1 MIRYHSEAMLKLKT
15 FSPLSKKAC
24 SFSLFPCL
32 SVIFFFSV
40 ALGMKSKREFATAQV
55 AGLHSARSQEKHEY
69 DIDKQEDYNHGK
81 NDYSL
86 HIQGHGAMQNTVV
99 FQVGGR
105 QIGRCQSLF
114 CQTVHTATMLERRGG
129 SRMVREGLGLAPEF
143 SRGEGRGMGMGCLV
157 SPFSGLG

>member
-1 MIRYHSEAMLKLKT
+1 
-15 FSPLSKKAC
+15 
-24 SFSLFPCL
+24 
-32 SVIFFFSV
+32 
-40 ALGMKSKREFATAQV
+40 MKSKREFATAQE

-81 NDYSL
+81 NNYSL

-129 SRMVREGLGLAPEF
+129 SRWLGKGRVWRPSLVWGGDGD
-143 SRGEGRGMGMGCLV
+143 RGDCFPP
-157 SPFSGLG
+157 SQD

>member
-1 MIRYHSEAMLKLKT
+1 
-15 FSPLSKKAC
+15 
-24 SFSLFPCL
+24 
-32 SVIFFFSV
+32 
-40 ALGMKSKREFATAQV
+40 MKSKCEFATAQV

-114 CQTVHTATMLERRGG
+114 CQTVHTVTMLKRKGG
-129 SRMVREGLGLAPEF
+129 SQMVREGLGLSPEF
-143 SRGEGRGMGMGCLV
+143 CPGEGRGLEAGAFASL
-157 SPFSGLG
+157 PLAGLGCSLFPS

>member
-1 MIRYHSEAMLKLKT
+1 
-15 FSPLSKKAC
+15 
-24 SFSLFPCL
+24 
-32 SVIFFFSV
+32 
-40 ALGMKSKREFATAQV
+40 MKSNRELATAQV

-69 DIDKQEDYNHGK
+69 DIDKQKDYNHGK

-114 CQTVHTATMLERRGG
+114 CQTVHTATILERRGG
-129 SRMVREGLGLAPEF
+129 SRMVREGLGLVPEF
-143 SRGEGRGMGMGCLV
+143 GTGGGGMGTGELA
-157 SPFSGLG
+157 SPLLRIGLLFLP

>member
-1 MIRYHSEAMLKLKT
+1 
-15 FSPLSKKAC
+15 
-24 SFSLFPCL
+24 
-32 SVIFFFSV
+32 
-40 ALGMKSKREFATAQV
+40 MKSKREFETAQV

-69 DIDKQEDYNHGK
+69 DIYKQEDYNHGK

-99 FQVGGR
+99 FQMGGR

-129 SRMVREGLGLAPEF
+129 SRVVGEGLGLAPEF
-143 SRGEGRGMGMGCLV
+143 DMGGGEGGMGTGVLA
-157 SPFSGLG
+157 SPLLRTELILLP

>member
-1 MIRYHSEAMLKLKT
+1 MVLWI
-15 FSPLSKKAC
+15 
-24 SFSLFPCL
+24 
-32 SVIFFFSV
+32 
-40 ALGMKSKREFATAQV
+40 KSNRELETAQV

-99 FQVGGR
+99 FQMGGR

-129 SRMVREGLGLAPEF
+129 SRVVRERVGFGA
-143 SRGEGRGMGMGCLV
+143 RVWYGGRGDGDRGACFP
-157 SPFSGLG
+157 PFQD

>member
-1 MIRYHSEAMLKLKT
+1 
-15 FSPLSKKAC
+15 
-24 SFSLFPCL
+24 
-32 SVIFFFSV
+32 
-40 ALGMKSKREFATAQV
+40 MKSKREFATAQE

-81 NDYSL
+81 NNYSL

-129 SRMVREGLGLAPEF
+129 SLRVGEGLGLAPEF
-143 SRGEGRGMGMGCLV
+143 GMGWGDGDRGDCFL
-157 SPFSGLG
+157 PPQD

>member
-1 MIRYHSEAMLKLKT
+1 
-15 FSPLSKKAC
+15 
-24 SFSLFPCL
+24 
-32 SVIFFFSV
+32 
-40 ALGMKSKREFATAQV
+40 MKSKREFAIAQV

-81 NDYSL
+81 NYYSL

-129 SRMVREGLGLAPEF
+129 SRMVREGWVWRPSLVGG
-143 SRGEGRGMGMGCLV
+143 RGGEGLERGTLV
-157 SPFSGLG
+157 SPPSQD

>member
-1 MIRYHSEAMLKLKT
+1 
-15 FSPLSKKAC
+15 
-24 SFSLFPCL
+24 
-32 SVIFFFSV
+32 
-40 ALGMKSKREFATAQV
+40 MKSNRELATAEV
-55 AGLHSARSQEKHEY
+55 AGLCSAGSQEKHEY
-69 DIDKQEDYNHGK
+69 DIDKQENYNHGK

-129 SRMVREGLGLAPEF
+129 SRVVRGKGWVWRPSLVW
-143 SRGEGRGMGMGCLV
+143 GEGDGDRGTCFH
-157 SPFSGLG
+157 PFQN

>member
-1 MIRYHSEAMLKLKT
+1 
-15 FSPLSKKAC
+15 
-24 SFSLFPCL
+24 
-32 SVIFFFSV
+32 
-40 ALGMKSKREFATAQV
+40 MKSNRELATVQM

-69 DIDKQEDYNHGK
+69 DIDKQEDYNYGK

-114 CQTVHTATMLERRGG
+114 CQTVHTATILERKGG
-129 SRMVREGLGLAPEF
+129 SRMVREGLGSVPEF
-143 SRGEGRGMGMGCLV
+143 GMGGGGGERGELV
-157 SPFSGLG
+157 SPLLRIELIFLP

>member
-1 MIRYHSEAMLKLKT
+1 M
-15 FSPLSKKAC
+15 
-24 SFSLFPCL
+24 
-32 SVIFFFSV
+32 
-40 ALGMKSKREFATAQV
+40 

-69 DIDKQEDYNHGK
+69 DIDKQEDYNYGK

-114 CQTVHTATMLERRGG
+114 CQTVHTATILERKGG
-129 SRMVREGLGLAPEF
+129 SRMVREGLGLVPEF
-143 SRGEGRGMGMGCLV
+143 GRGEGEGREGSLFH
-157 SPFSGLG
+157 PFSGLS

>member
-1 MIRYHSEAMLKLKT
+1 
-15 FSPLSKKAC
+15 
-24 SFSLFPCL
+24 
-32 SVIFFFSV
+32 
-40 ALGMKSKREFATAQV
+40 MKSNRELATVQM

-69 DIDKQEDYNHGK
+69 DIDKQEDYNYGK

-114 CQTVHTATMLERRGG
+114 CQTVHTATILERKGG
-129 SRMVREGLGLAPEF
+129 SRMVREGLGLVPEF
-143 SRGEGRGMGMGCLV
+143 GMGGGGGERGEPV
-157 SPFSGLG
+157 SPLLRIELIFLP

>member
-1 MIRYHSEAMLKLKT
+1 
-15 FSPLSKKAC
+15 
-24 SFSLFPCL
+24 
-32 SVIFFFSV
+32 
-40 ALGMKSKREFATAQV
+40 MKSKREFATAQM
-55 AGLHSARSQEKHEY
+55 AELHSARSQEKHEY

-105 QIGRCQSLF
+105 QIGRCQSLL

-129 SRMVREGLGLAPEF
+129 SRVVREGLGLAPEF
-143 SRGEGRGMGMGCLV
+143 GMGGGDGDRGACFPP
-157 SPFSGLG
+157 SQD

>member
-1 MIRYHSEAMLKLKT
+1 MLKLKT

-24 SFSLFPCL
+24 SFSPSL
-32 SVIFFFSV
+32 SLTLTVSLDFFFSV
-40 ALGMKSKREFATAQV
+40 VLWMKSNRELATAQV

-129 SRMVREGLGLAPEF
+129 SRMVREGVGFGA
-143 SRGEGRGMGMGCLV
+143 RVWYGGEGGWGQGSLLP
-157 SPFSGLG
+157 PFSGLS

>member
-1 MIRYHSEAMLKLKT
+1 
-15 FSPLSKKAC
+15 
-24 SFSLFPCL
+24 
-32 SVIFFFSV
+32 
-40 ALGMKSKREFATAQV
+40 MKSQREFATAQV

-114 CQTVHTATMLERRGG
+114 CQTVHTATMLEKRRG
-129 SRMVREGLGLAPEF
+129 SRVVREGLGLAPEF
-143 SRGEGRGMGMGCLV
+143 GQGEGRGMGTGELA
-157 SPFSGLG
+157 SPPLRIGLIFLP